1 VACYTQANIHF
12 SKAFCGTLNQP
23 KDRFY
28 LESIYLPKEKTMVTW
43 IQFMAIVLAALSMAV
58 HFGTWLTERP
68 IRLTRSGTLFTEVH
82 QGRDAVAAR
91 VMPILGNA
99 AILFIAISL
108 FLVWGN
114 TSRLLV
120 GLTALVLYI
129 ADMVVTLR
137 FNVPLNKEVQSWRP
151 DAPPAEWARVRDR
164 WERFHTIRTMLIV
177 SGFILYAASVI
188 LF

>member
-1 VACYTQANIHF
+1 V
-12 SKAFCGTLNQP
+12 
-23 KDRFY
+23 
-28 LESIYLPKEKTMVTW
+28 VTW
-43 IQFMAIVLAALSMAV
+43 IQFVAIVLAALSMAV

-68 IRLTRSGTLFTEVH
+68 IRLTQSGTLFTEVH

-91 VMPILGNA
+91 VMPIMGNA
-99 AILFIAISL
+99 AILFIAFSL
-108 FLVWGN
+108 FLVWTD

-129 ADMVVTLR
+129 ANMVVTLR
-137 FNVPLNKEVQSWRP
+137 FNVPLNKDVQSWQH

-164 WERFHTIRTMLIV
+164 WQRFHTLRTMLIV
-177 SGFILYAASVI
+177 PGFILYVASVT

>member
-1 VACYTQANIHF
+1 VVI
-12 SKAFCGTLNQP
+12 
-23 KDRFY
+23 
-28 LESIYLPKEKTMVTW
+28 W
-43 IQFMAIVLAALSMAV
+43 IQFVATVVAALSMAV

-68 IRLTRSGTLFTEVH
+68 IRLTRSATLFTEVH

-99 AILFIAISL
+99 AILFIAFSM
-108 FLVWGN
+108 FLVRTD
-114 TSRLLV
+114 TSRLFV
-120 GLTALVLYI
+120 GVTALLLYI

-137 FNVPLNKEVQSWRP
+137 FNVPLNKEVQSWRQ

-164 WERFHTIRTMLIV
+164 WERFHTLRTMLIV
-177 SGFILYAASVI
+177 PGFTLYAASVT